1 MWTHRHTSPSLL
13 LMVGRLLAITS
24 LSVLLASCG
33 QGRDGTLGV
42 AVIGDAAALK
52 ERGQRLSPSAQ
63 LVRAATDEGL
73 VGFDERGRVVP
84 ALADRWIVTD
94 NGQSYIFRLRD
105 GTWPDG
111 KRITADAAVALLR
124 KAIAGLKGTALGLD
138 LAAID
143 EVRVMADRVIE
154 IDLAAPVPEL
164 LTLLAQPE
172 LSFSWKNAKGQV
184 VGTGPMA
191 VTGAEDG
198 AQLFTLIPPEKRG
211 LPQQASFAT
220 RARPVSLSFAKAAA
234 AVARFDDGD
243 VDVVLGGK
251 VDNVPLAGRIGLTRG
266 NVQLDPVTGLFG
278 LVVTRTEGFLGAAAN
293 REALSMAIDR
303 DVLLGGFNIGG
314 WQPTTRIVSPDAE
327 DDLGTIGERWQGM
340 SMEDRQA
347 QASARVS
354 AWKDAG
360 RALQTMN
367 IAMADG
373 AGSTLVFEAL
383 RRDFA
388 RIGIAVRRVPESD
401 RGDLRLVDVA
411 ARYGR
416 ATWFLNQLSCTVQK
430 AVCSPAGDERVAE
443 ARRALDPAARAAL
456 LAEAE
461 AEITAAN
468 GFIPIARPLR
478 WSMVRS
484 GTTGFA
490 QNPWG
495 WHPLP
500 PMAWLPR

>member
-1 MWTHRHTSPSLL
+1 M
-13 LMVGRLLAITS
+13 
-24 LSVLLASCG
+24 LASCG
-33 QGRDGTLGV
+33 QARDGTLAV
-42 AVIGDAAALK
+42 AVIGDEAALAQ
-52 ERGQRLSPSAQ
+52 RTQRLSAPAQ
-63 LVRAATDEGL
+63 LVRAATFEGL
-73 VGFDERGRVVP
+73 VGFDEAGRVVP

-111 KRITADAAVALLR
+111 TRIGAASAVALLR

-164 LTLLAQPE
+164 LILLAQPE
-172 LSFSWKNAKGQV
+172 LALPWADPKGKVQ
-184 VGTGPMA
+184 GTGPMTVA
-191 VTGAEDG
+191 NEENGTRM
-198 AQLFTLIPPEKRG
+198 FSLIPPARRG
-211 LPQQASFAT
+211 LPEQPDFAA
-220 RARPVSLSFAKAAA
+220 RARKVAVTFTTGAKA
-234 AVARFDDGD
+234 VALFDDGYAD
-243 VDVVLGGK
+243 VLLGGK
-251 VDNVPLAGRIGLTRG
+251 VDSVPLAGRIGLTRG

-278 LVVTRTEGFLGAAAN
+278 LVVGRTEGFLGASAN
-293 REALSMAIDR
+293 REALAMAIDR
-303 DVLLGGFNIGG
+303 DALLGSFNIAG

-340 SMEDRQA
+340 TMEERQA
-347 QASARVS
+347 QGAARVA
-354 AWKDAG
+354 AWRAAG
-360 RALQTMN
+360 RALPTLN
-367 IAMADG
+367 IAMPDG
-373 AGSTLVFEAL
+373 TGSTLVFDAL

-388 RIGIAVRRVPESD
+388 RIGIAVLRVPESS
-401 RGDLRLVDVA
+401 RADLRLVDIV

-443 ARRALDPAARAAL
+443 ARRSVDPAARAAL

-484 GTTGFA
+484 GTIGFG

>member
-1 MWTHRHTSPSLL
+1 MAGRLASIALISLL
-13 LMVGRLLAITS
+13 V
-24 LSVLLASCG
+24 ASCG
-33 QGRDGTLGV
+33 KGRDGTLGV
-42 AVIGDAAALK
+42 AVIGDAAALN
-52 ERGQRLSPSAQ
+52 ERGTRLSPAAQ
-63 LVRAATDEGL
+63 LVRAATYEGL

-111 KRITADAAVALLR
+111 KRISADDAATLLR
-124 KAIAGLKGTALGLD
+124 KAISGLKGTALGLD
-138 LAAID
+138 LGAID

-154 IDLAAPVPEL
+154 IDLVAPVPEL
-164 LTLLAQPE
+164 LILLAQPE
-172 LSFSWKNAKGQV
+172 LALNWQNVKGQN

-191 VTGAEDG
+191 FTAGEDG
-198 AQLFTLIPPEKRG
+198 AQLFALIPPEKRG
-211 LPQQASFAT
+211 LPQQASFAS
-220 RARPVSLSFAKAAA
+220 RARPVSLTFAKAAK
-234 AVARFDDGD
+234 AVAQFDAGD
-243 VDVVLGGK
+243 VDVVLGGRI
-251 VDNVPLAGRIGLTRG
+251 DTVPLAGRIGLTRG

-293 REALSMAIDR
+293 REALAMAIDR
-303 DVLLGGFNIGG
+303 DTLLSGFNIGG

-340 SMEDRQA
+340 SLEERHIQA
-347 QASARVS
+347 EARVK
-354 AWKDAG
+354 AWRDAG
-360 RALQTMN
+360 RALPTMN
-367 IAMADG
+367 ISMPDG
-373 AGSTLVFEAL
+373 AGSTLVFDAL

-388 RIGIAVRRVPESD
+388 RIGIAVRRIPEND

-478 WSMVRS
+478 WSLLRS

>member
-1 MWTHRHTSPSLL
+1 MAGWRASIPLFALL
-13 LMVGRLLAITS
+13 LS
-24 LSVLLASCG
+24 SCG
-33 QGRDGTLGV
+33 KGGDGTLGV

-52 ERGQRLSPSAQ
+52 ERGFRLSAPAQ
-63 LVRAATDEGL
+63 LTRAATHEGL
-73 VGFDERGRVVP
+73 VGFDEAGRVVP

-111 KRITADAAVALLR
+111 KRIGADAAAALLR

-143 EVRVMADRVIE
+143 EVRVMADLVIE
-154 IDLAAPVPEL
+154 IDLVAPVPEL
-164 LTLLAQPE
+164 LILLAQPE
-172 LSFSWKNAKGQV
+172 LALPWQSAKGKQA
-184 VGTGPMA
+184 GTGPMKIA
-191 VTGAEDG
+191 PAEDG
-198 AQLFTLIPPEKRG
+198 ARIFSLIPPAQRG
-211 LPQQASFAT
+211 LPEQADFAR
-220 RARPVSLSFAKAAA
+220 RARPLSVNFATPAKA
-234 AVARFDDGD
+234 VEMFDAGD
-243 VDVVLGGK
+243 VDVLLGGK
-251 VDNVPLAGRIGLTRG
+251 IDTVPLAGRIGLTRG

-278 LVVTRTEGFLGAAAN
+278 LLITRTEGFLGDAAN
-293 REALSMAIDR
+293 REALAMAIDR
-303 DVLLGGFNIGG
+303 DALLGSFNIGG

-340 SMEDRQA
+340 SLEDRQA
-347 QASARVS
+347 QAASRVV
-354 AWKDAG
+354 AWKGAG
-360 RALQTMN
+360 RTLPTLNVSMP
-367 IAMADG
+367 DG
-373 AGSTLVFEAL
+373 VGSSLVFDAL

-388 RIGIAVRRVPESD
+388 RIGIAVRRVPEQD
-401 RGDLRLVDVA
+401 RGDLRLIDVA

-430 AVCSPAGDERVAE
+430 AVCSPVGDERVAE
-443 ARRALDPAARAAL
+443 ARRALDPAVRAAL

-478 WSMVRS
+478 WSMLRS

-500 PMAWLPR
+500 PLAWLPR